1 VILILEGRFGV
12 QAADGT
18 RVEGQA
24 GDVIELRKG
33 ATVKY
38 FGSQAK
44 LFFAIHY

>member
-1 VILILEGRFGV
+1 VLEGRFGV
-12 QAADGT
+12 EAEDGT

-38 FGSQAK
+38 FGRKAK
-44 LFFAIHY
+44 LFFAIHD